1 MKIEIGTLNLTP
13 KHIAKVVK
21 ALKSNRLSYGLMT
34 DEFERKFSKRHGN
47 NYGIFTNSGTSAL
60 QATIHAMKI
69 LYGWKD
75 GDEIEIEFG

>member
-47 NYGIFTNSGTSAL
+47 
-60 QATIHAMKI
+60 KP
-69 LYGWKD
+69 
-75 GDEIEIEFG
+75 